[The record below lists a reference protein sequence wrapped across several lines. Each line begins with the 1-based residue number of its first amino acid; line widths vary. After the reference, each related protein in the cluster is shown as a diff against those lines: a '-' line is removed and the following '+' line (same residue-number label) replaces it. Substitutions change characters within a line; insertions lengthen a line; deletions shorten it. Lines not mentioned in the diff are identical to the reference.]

1 MRNLANAV
9 IVVTGGTQGL
19 GEDIARH
26 AAAHHAAG
34 LVICGRS
41 KKNGERV
48 AAELSEAGCPTRFVV
63 ADLASLDDGR
73 AVIRAADEHF
83 GRIDGLVNCAASTE
97 RGSVYD
103 ATPEL
108 WDRIMAINLRAPFF
122 LIQEAAKL
130 MQRDGRGG
138 SIVNIGSINARGGQ
152 TNLTVYSTSKG
163 ALATMTKN
171 AAASLGADR
180 IRVNCIN
187 VGWMITPNEDS
198 VQRAEG
204 KGDDWLAIADAQMPF
219 GRILRPA
226 DVSGLVMWLLSDEGA
241 MMSGAVI
248 DFDHQKIIGTYR

>member
-1 MRNLANAV
+1 MRNLTDAV

-19 GEDIARH
+19 GEDIARR
-26 AAAHHAAG
+26 AAEHHAAG

-41 KKNGERV
+41 EKNGARV
-48 AAELSEAGCPTRFVV
+48 AAEISATGCPTIFVP
-63 ADLASLDDGR
+63 ADLASIDDCR
-73 AVIRAADEHF
+73 AVIRAADERF

-122 LIQEAAKL
+122 LMQEAAAI
-130 MQRDGRGG
+130 MRRDGRGG
-138 SIVNIGSINARGGQ
+138 SIVNIGSINGRGGQ

-163 ALATMTKN
+163 GLATLTKN
-171 AAASLGADR
+171 AAASLGADH

-187 VGWMITPNEDS
+187 VGWMITPNEDT

-204 KGDDWLAIADAQMPF
+204 RGANWLDLADAQMPF

-241 MMSGAVI
+241 LMSGAEI

>member
-1 MRNLANAV
+1 MRDLTGLV
-9 IVVTGGTQGL
+9 VVVTGGTQGL
-19 GEDIARH
+19 GEDIARR
-26 AAAHHAAG
+26 AAQHHAAG

-41 KKNGERV
+41 QKNGARV
-48 AAELSEAGCPTRFVV
+48 AAEISETGVPTLFVR
-63 ADLASLDDGR
+63 ADLASLDDCR
-73 AVIRAADEHF
+73 AIIRVADERF

-103 ATPEL
+103 ATLEL

-122 LIQEAAKL
+122 LLQEAAGI
-130 MQRDGRGG
+130 MQREGRGG
-138 SIVNIGSINARGGQ
+138 SVVNIGSINARGGQ

-163 ALATMTKN
+163 GLATLTKN
-171 AAASLGADR
+171 AAASLSADR

-187 VGWMITPNEDS
+187 VGWMSTPNEDT

-204 KGDDWLAIADAQMPF
+204 RGDDWLATADAQMPF

-226 DVSGLVMWLLSDEGA
+226 DVSGLVMWLLSGEGE

>member
-1 MRNLANAV
+1 MRDLTGS
-9 IVVTGGTQGL
+9 IIIVTGGTQGL
-19 GEDIARH
+19 GEDIARR
-26 AAAHHAAG
+26 AAAHRAAG

-41 KKNGERV
+41 EKNGTRV
-48 AAELSEAGCPTRFVV
+48 AAEISESGCPTHFVQ
-63 ADLASLDDGR
+63 ADLASLDDCR
-73 AVIRAADEHF
+73 TVIRAADERF

-97 RGSVYD
+97 RGSVDD

-108 WDRIMAINLRAPFF
+108 WERIMAINLRAPFF
-122 LIQEAAKL
+122 LMQEAAKI
-130 MQRDGRGG
+130 MRRGEGGG
-138 SIVNIGSINARGGQ
+138 SVVNIGSINARGGQ

-163 ALATMTKN
+163 GLATLTKN
-171 AAASLGADR
+171 AAAALGADR

-187 VGWMITPNEDS
+187 VGWMITPNEDT

-204 KGDDWLAIADAQMPF
+204 RGDDWLAAADAQMPF

-248 DFDHQKIIGTYR
+248 DFDHQKIIGAYR

>member
-1 MRNLANAV
+1 MRMLTDQV

-19 GEDIARH
+19 GEDIARR
-26 AAAHHAAG
+26 AAEHHAAG

-41 KKNGERV
+41 EKNGRHV
-48 AAELSEAGCPTRFVV
+48 AESISADGCPTIFVQ
-63 ADLASLDDGR
+63 ADLASLDDCR
-73 AVIRAADEHF
+73 AVIHAADARF

-108 WDRIMAINLRAPFF
+108 WERIIAINLRAPFF
-122 LIQEAAKL
+122 LMQEAARV
-130 MQRDGRGG
+130 MRRTGRGG
-138 SIVNIGSINARGGQ
+138 SIVNIGSINGRGGQ

-163 ALATMTKN
+163 GLATLTRN
-171 AAASLGADR
+171 AAAALGADR

-204 KGDDWLAIADAQMPF
+204 KPEDWLKQADAQMPF
-219 GRILRPA
+219 GRILRPT
-226 DVSGLVMWLLSDEGA
+226 DVSGLVMWLLSPEGEL
-241 MMSGAVI
+241 MSGAEI
-248 DFDHQKIIGTYR
+248 DFDHFKIIGAYR